1 MRRTLKKIFKYVLRS
16 FLVLILL
23 LLLGLTC
30 LYFYLNTSPGR
41 RFLASEVGFYAG
53 QVFGSDINIGNAKW
67 NFPATVSLDNIVIKD
82 HRHNNMFVIEKLNA
96 GVIYFNYKTGRM
108 VFSGV
113 LLKNIDFNLVRYPGD
128 SSSNFGYVIARLSKG
143 SGSPRTQKTDI
154 FFKDVAIE
162 NLHFKWD
169 DLNTKTVSYGGVDW
183 NHVDVKHFDGKF
195 GSLKI
200 DGDEVSAD
208 LKSMALIETCGFQ
221 ISQMQGHA
229 KYTPNSIEI
238 NNLDLITPYSRVRNH
253 IMLDYAN
260 TDSMANFVN
269 NVTMKADLADSK
281 VSFRDL
287 KYFTSELK
295 DKTED
300 VTLLRLKATGTVNDI
315 HVSEIIAS
323 YGKFST
329 VKGRADMQGLPD
341 INKTF
346 FVTRFAQL
354 HTSREEL
361 EKFMPELELPEFLN
375 KMGQINIKG
384 YFNGFLNNFKTNT
397 DFETALGNGKLDA
410 DMKLM
415 PDQTLS
421 TYTAKVDLDK
431 FDIGKLFDESMLG
444 SITASG
450 NIDGTGL
457 SLESVQA
464 RIVADINQ
472 FYFNRYNY
480 QNVKVNGD
488 VAKKFFKGSLIANDP
503 NLTLDFKG
511 SVDYRKKKP
520 VYDFYAKI
528 PNANLFVLNFV
539 RDSLDISTN
548 LRINM
553 EGIKPDDIDGRVI
566 ARQTRLTIPGKVYN
580 LDSVSLYSVVNP
592 DNRVINLYSSL
603 VQANISG
610 NFQVSRLGNLLKTA
624 ARHYID
630 SGFYQF
636 NNESITGQYINFD
649 IKFVNL
655 EPILSILRTN
665 FSVADSGNLKGS
677 IHSDGNKLELSGNL
691 PEVSYKSL
699 HFKELAFKGQ
709 GNNDGLDLDIN
720 VGAFINK
727 DTELVR
733 DGVIKL
739 KSNSEKLFFDIK
751 GTDFMNQKQASLS
764 GSFDVAN
771 NGQAYL
777 DLSSSSR
784 IKIAEDTWNISGQ
797 RIVFYKDTLASI
809 PELVFSKRNE
819 KIKVSGAYS
828 IHNSYPLRFIME
840 NLDLATVGGFVPAI
854 SHFGGSVNGQII
866 LSNLN
871 AKPIM
876 ESALYISN
884 AAYNGDTLGTIS
896 AQTNYDENTSKV
908 SIDTKLFNAKG
919 NEIASAIGAVNID
932 QSRALALN
940 VNLNQTDVKLFE
952 PFINGIFSEL
962 KGQAT
967 AAMIINGTLKD
978 PNISGNIDLA
988 ETEFKVNYTNV
999 KYHFTHRFTFSG
1011 KTVIIKD
1018 LDVYDPGNNKAM
1030 VNGLLDLTDLNNF
1043 GIDLNI
1049 QAKKF
1054 MALNTTQKI
1063 NDLYFGKGFG
1073 TGKVSI
1079 NGTLDN
1085 LKFAIKMK
1093 TEKGTT
1099 FYMPISSGNTF
1110 YGYDYIKFI
1119 NKSSYLKKVREVKL
1133 SGIELT
1139 MDLDITPDAFGQII
1153 FDPRVGDIIEAHG
1166 YGNMRL
1172 EINTDGDF
1180 NMYGTYTIADG
1191 KYKFTAFNGVIS
1203 KSFTINNGST
1213 ITWNG
1218 NPYEAQLNMQAIYT
1232 ARTTLTP
1239 LMGAGA
1245 TATTAATDEAGRVYP
1260 VEAILNLKGSLFQP
1274 EIRLDFEI
1282 EELNQADPGTTDIE
1296 TRVNQ
1301 IKGNQQDVDQ
1311 QVVSLLVLNQ
1321 FAPVDQGLLGTNP
1334 NVNDALNST
1343 VYSSMGDI
1351 ASSQITDMISKVR
1364 GLENLRVGLNVSNN
1378 ANVSNNNTNIKN
1390 QEDFS
1395 LKLSKDVLQ
1404 QRANI
1409 SVTYDFDYNNYN
1421 TQLAY
1426 KLSPD
1431 GNTQV
1436 KVFGRTNNNP
1446 TLEENSAT
1454 QGVGFTIRWEFDKI
1468 SELFRKRAKKVKS
1481 N

>member
-1 MRRTLKKIFKYVLRS
+1 MRRTLKKILKYVFRIVLA
-16 FLVLILL
+16 LILL
-23 LLLGLTC
+23 LLVGLTG
-30 LYFYLNTSPGR
+30 LYFYLNTGHGK
-41 RFLASEVGFYAG
+41 RFLASEIGFYAG
-53 QVFGSDINIGNAKW
+53 KALGSDISIGNAKW
-67 NFPATVSLDNIVIKD
+67 DFPATVSLDNIVIKD
-82 HRHNNMFVIEKLNA
+82 HRHNNMFAIDKLNA
-96 GVIYFNYKTGRM
+96 GLIYFSYKTGRM
-108 VFSGV
+108 IFSHV
-113 LLKNIDFNLVRYPGD
+113 TLKNIDFDLERYPGD

-143 SGSPRTQKTDI
+143 SGAPTVYKTDVS
-154 FFKDVAIE
+154 FKDIDIE
-162 NLHFKWD
+162 NLHFKWND
-169 DLNTKTVSYGGVDW
+169 QNTATVSYGGIDW
-183 NHVDVKHFDGKF
+183 NHVDVKRFDGKF
-195 GSLKI
+195 SSLKI
-200 DGDEVSAD
+200 DGNDVSAN
-208 LKSMALIETCGFQ
+208 LKSISLNETCGFK
-221 ISQMQGHA
+221 ISHMEGLA
-229 KYTPNSIEI
+229 MYTPRDIEI
-238 NNLDLITPYSRVRNH
+238 NDLDLITPYSRVRNH
-253 IMLDYAN
+253 IRLDYAN
-260 TDSMANFVN
+260 TDSMQDFVN
-269 NVTMKADLADSK
+269 NVLMKADFTNSK
-281 VSFRDL
+281 VSFKDL

-295 DKTED
+295 DKTEE
-300 VTLLRLKATGTVNDI
+300 VNLVRLKANGKVNDL

-323 YGKFST
+323 YGKYST

-341 INKTF
+341 FNKTF
-346 FVTRFAQL
+346 FAARFAGV

-361 EKFMPELELPEFLN
+361 DKLLPELELPGFLD
-375 KMGQINIKG
+375 KMGLINIKG

-397 DFETALGNGKLDA
+397 DFETAIGNGKLDG
-410 DMKLM
+410 DMKIM
-415 PDQTLS
+415 TDPSLS
-421 TYTAKVDLDK
+421 TYNAKVDLDK
-431 FDIGKLFDESMLG
+431 FDIGKLFGENILG
-444 SITASG
+444 NITASG
-450 NIDGTGL
+450 SIVGTGL

-464 RIVADINQ
+464 RLVADVAR
-472 FYFNRYNY
+472 FAFNKYNY

-488 VAKKFFKGSLIANDP
+488 VAKRFFKGSLIANDP

-511 SVDYRKKKP
+511 SVDYRNKKP
-520 VYDFYAKI
+520 VYNFTAKI
-528 PNANLFVLNFV
+528 PNADLYALNLA
-539 RDSLDISTN
+539 RDSLDIATN
-548 LRINM
+548 ISINVK
-553 EGIKPDDIDGRVI
+553 GIKPDDIDGQVI
-566 ARQTRLTIPGKVYN
+566 ARDTRIMIPGKVYN
-580 LDSVSLYSVVNP
+580 FDNMSLYSVVNT
-592 DNRVINLYSSL
+592 DNRMINLYSGL
-603 VQANISG
+603 IQAKISG
-610 NFQVSRLGNLLKTA
+610 NFQVSRLADLVKAA
-624 ARHYID
+624 ARHYVD

-636 NNESITGQYINFD
+636 NKESVTGQYVNFD
-649 IKFVNL
+649 IRFFNV

-665 FSVADSGNLKGS
+665 FSVADSGYLKGS

-691 PEVSYKSL
+691 PEVSYKQL
-699 HFKELAFKGQ
+699 HFKDLAFNGK
-709 GNNDGLDLDIN
+709 GNNDGLDLNITA
-720 VGAFINK
+720 GAFINR

-733 DGVIKL
+733 DAVIKL
-739 KSNSEKLFFDIK
+739 KSNTEKLFFDIQ

-777 DLSSSSR
+777 DISPSSK
-784 IKIAEDTWNISGQ
+784 IKIADDTWNISAQ
-797 RIVFYKDTLASI
+797 RIVFYKDTLVSI
-809 PELVFSKRNE
+809 PEFDFSKRNE

-828 IHNSYPLRFIME
+828 LHHSYPMRFIME
-840 NLDLATVGGFVPAI
+840 NLDVATVGDFVPEI

-884 AAYNGDTLGTIS
+884 TSYNGDTLGTIS
-896 AQTNYDENTSKV
+896 AQTNYDESTSKI
-908 SIDTKLFNAKG
+908 SIDTKLFNSKG
-919 NEIASAIGAVNID
+919 DEIASAVGAVNID

-940 VNLNQTDVKLFE
+940 LNLNQTDLKLFE
-952 PFINGIFSEL
+952 PFVNTVFSEF

-967 AAMIINGTLKD
+967 AAMLVNGTLKA
-978 PNISGNIDLA
+978 PNISGDIDLSGA
-988 ETEFKVNYTNV
+988 EFKVNYTNV

-1011 KTVIIKD
+1011 RTIIVKD
-1018 LDVYDPGNNKAM
+1018 LAVYDQGNNKAM
-1030 VNGLLDLTDLNNF
+1030 VNGLLDLADLNNL

-1049 QAKKF
+1049 EAKKF

-1063 NDLYFGKGFG
+1063 NDLYFGRGFG

-1093 TEKGTT
+1093 TDKGTT

-1119 NKSSYLKKVREVKL
+1119 NKSTYLKKVHEVKL

-1166 YGNMRL
+1166 NGNMRL

-1180 NMYGTYTIADG
+1180 NMYGTYTISDG
-1191 KYKFTAFNGVIS
+1191 KYKFTALNGLIS

-1213 ITWNG
+1213 INWNG

-1232 ARTTLTP
+1232 ARTTLYP
-1239 LMGAGA
+1239 LMGSSAA
-1245 TATTAATDEAGRVYP
+1245 TASTEEIDNFERVYP

-1282 EELNQADPGTTDIE
+1282 EELNQAAPGTTDIE
-1296 TRVNQ
+1296 TKVNQ
-1301 IKGNQQDVDQ
+1301 IKGNQQDIDQ

-1321 FAPVDQGLLGTNP
+1321 FAPVDQSLGSNFG
-1334 NVNDALNST
+1334 VNNALNST

-1351 ASSQITDMISKVR
+1351 ASSQLNDMISKVR
-1364 GLENLRVGLNVSNN
+1364 GLENLHVGLNVSNN
-1378 ANVSNNNTNIKN
+1378 NIYNKA
-1390 QEDFS
+1390 QEEFS

-1446 TLEENSAT
+1446 VIDQNSAT
-1454 QGVGFTIRWEFDKI
+1454 QGIGFSIRWEFDKI
-1468 SELFRKRAKKVKS
+1468 SELFRKRAKKVK
-1481 N
+1481 NN